1 MNKKE
6 NEKHTFLKENGK
18 FDWKK
23 IIIRTFFMLIFIF
36 LIFILYDKIFRTNVT
51 ANTLATELYNDLG
64 YHGVALFV
72 YLCDTFI
79 VPLTP
84 DVMFPLVS
92 ADWSPWQ
99 ITFFMGSASFLA
111 GLSAYW
117 LGHLVS
123 LIKVIDNVANK
134 IMGSHKV
141 LIHKKGAWAVVLAA
155 LTPIPYSTICWTAGI
170 LRVDFKKVVLASLVR
185 FPRMLIYYYLFRAG
199 IHVLNFL

>member
-6 NEKHTFLKENGK
+6 NEKHAFLKENGK

-92 ADWSPWQ
+92 AD
-99 ITFFMGSASFLA
+99 
-111 GLSAYW
+111 
-117 LGHLVS
+117 
-123 LIKVIDNVANK
+123 
-134 IMGSHKV
+134 
-141 LIHKKGAWAVVLAA
+141 
-155 LTPIPYSTICWTAGI
+155 
-170 LRVDFKKVVLASLVR
+170 
-185 FPRMLIYYYLFRAG
+185 
-199 IHVLNFL
+199 